1 MFKAKLVSVST
12 ILSFLLISNFAYA
25 ENFTI
30 EMLNK
35 LGKERMVYSEKVI
48 SIKVN
53 DEITWK
59 SVDKGHNVEF
69 IGMPAGVSKYKSKIS
84 KDAKFKFTKPGI
96 YLYQCTPHKA
106 MGMIGLVV
114 VGNDKSNLDKIK
126 KVKVYGKSKKLLKNL
141 LKSISWFWFVC
152 TFKIISFINL
162 I

>member
-1 MFKAKLVSVST
+1 MFILKFVSVST
-12 ILSFLLISNFAYA
+12 VLSYFLISSFAYA

-35 LGKERMVYSEKVI
+35 LWKEKMVYSEKVI

-59 SVDKGHNVEF
+59 SIDKGHNVEF

-106 MGMIGLVV
+106 MGMIGFVV
-114 VGNDKSNLDKIK
+114 VGDDKSNIDKIK
-126 KVKVYGKSKKLLKNL
+126 AIKFVGKSKKIAPEL
-141 LKSISWFWFVC
+141 ISQ
-152 TFKIISFINL
+152 L
-162 I
+162 

>member
-1 MFKAKLVSVST
+1 MFIIKSISITLTIIILLFST
-12 ILSFLLISNFAYA
+12 YAMA
-25 ENFTI
+25 ENYTV

-35 LGKERMVYSEKVI
+35 LGKERMVYSEKVL

-69 IGMPAGVSKYKSKIS
+69 IGMPKGVSKYKSKIS
-84 KDAKFKFTKPGI
+84 KDAKYIFTQPGI

-114 VGNDKSNLDKIK
+114 VGEDKNNLDKIK
-126 KVKVYGKSKKLLKNL
+126 KVKVYGKSKKLLKKL
-141 LKSISWFWFVC
+141 LKS
-152 TFKIISFINL
+152 L
-162 I
+162 

>member
-1 MFKAKLVSVST
+1 MFIIKSISIILAITISLFST
-12 ILSFLLISNFAYA
+12 YAIA
-25 ENFTI
+25 ENYTV

-35 LGKERMVYSEKVI
+35 LGKERMVYSEKVL

-69 IGMPAGVSKYKSKIS
+69 IGMPKGASKYKSKIS
-84 KDAKFKFTKPGI
+84 KDAKYTFTQPGI

-114 VGNDKSNLDKIK
+114 VGEDKNNLDKIK
-126 KVKVYGKSKKLLKNL
+126 KVKVYGKSKKLLKKL
-141 LKSISWFWFVC
+141 LKS
-152 TFKIISFINL
+152 L
-162 I
+162 

>member
-1 MFKAKLVSVST
+1 MARFSIQGGPPSHIKKMPRFRSISITLALIT
-12 ILSFLLISNFAYA
+12 LLFSSHAIA
-25 ENFTI
+25 ENYSI
-30 EMLNK
+30 DMLNK

-69 IGMPAGVSKYKSKIS
+69 IGMPKGVSKYKSKIS
-84 KDAKFKFTKPGI
+84 KNAKYTFTKPGI

-114 VGNDKSNLDKIK
+114 VGEDKNNLDKIK
-126 KVKVYGKSKKLLKNL
+126 KVKVYGKSKKLLKKL
-141 LKSISWFWFVC
+141 LK
-152 TFKIISFINL
+152 TL
-162 I
+162 